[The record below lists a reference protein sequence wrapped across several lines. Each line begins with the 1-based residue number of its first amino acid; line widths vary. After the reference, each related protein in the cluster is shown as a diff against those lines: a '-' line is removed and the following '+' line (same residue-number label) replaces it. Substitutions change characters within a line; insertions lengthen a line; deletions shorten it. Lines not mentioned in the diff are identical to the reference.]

1 MTGSGRMD
9 DAAGARA
16 AEEVGWHDIRGAG
29 GLKAAMGWMVN
40 DVGSRDDAADARVK
54 EEVGWY
60 DVRTRVFEGVR
71 GVACRAR
78 AVWARRWAGWSMMC
92 DRGMTRGLG
101 RRADRAAR
109 KAGGAPFFL
118 CIPVTRA

>member
-16 AEEVGWHDIRGAG
+16 VEEFGWH
-29 GLKAAMGWMVN
+29 
-40 DVGSRDDAADARVK
+40 
-54 EEVGWY
+54 

-78 AVWARRWAGWSMMC
+78 AVWAR
-92 DRGMTRGLG
+92 DG
-101 RRADRAAR
+101 RD
-109 KAGGAPFFL
+109 GQ
-118 CIPVTRA
+118 